1 MIANALK
8 PLEVL
13 QFSEPLISW
22 HQDDNTG
29 SLCLYQILM
38 IYQPGCLL
46 DQAAFYRPCCDYGNG
61 VQNDLLSTLTHVRNT
76 ALPQPMWTL
85 AEKLELEVLR

>member
-1 MIANALK
+1 MIVNDLK
-8 PLEVL
+8 PQEVL
-13 QFSEPLISW
+13 QYPEPLISW

-29 SLCLYQILM
+29 SLYLYQILM

-46 DQAAFYRPCCDYGNG
+46 DQAAFYRPCCDYDNG
-61 VQNDLLSTLTHVRNT
+61 VQNDFLSTLTRVRNT

-85 AEKLELEVLR
+85 AKKPELVVLT